1 VALVLAVLEARAGEI
16 EMVDEGGGV
25 DTLVVVGIG
34 EGLAVAVG
42 DGIEVDVGVG
52 IIVGVT
58 LGVGVEVGEGV
69 VVGVGISSKA
79 RVYFIPE
86 FAATV
91 AVAAIASG
99 LLIAANAPMNE
110 SNMRMNDSTPTNA
123 LPGVKLA

>member
-1 VALVLAVLEARAGEI
+1 MAVLEARAGEI

-25 DTLVVVGIG
+25 DIVVVVGIG

-42 DGIEVDVGVG
+42 DGIGVDVGVG

-58 LGVGVEVGEGV
+58 VGVGVEVGEGV
-69 VVGVGISSKA
+69 VVGVGGSSKA
-79 RVYFIPE
+79 RVCCVPE

-91 AVAAIASG
+91 TVAAIACG
-99 LLIAANAPMNE
+99 LLIAANAPMSE
-110 SNMRMNDSTPTNA
+110 SNMSMNDSKPTNV

>member
-1 VALVLAVLEARAGEI
+1 MAVLEARAGEI

-25 DTLVVVGIG
+25 DTVVVVGIG

-58 LGVGVEVGEGV
+58 VGVGVEVGEGV
-69 VVGVGISSKA
+69 VVGVGVSSKA
-79 RVYFIPE
+79 RVCFAPE

-91 AVAAIASG
+91 AVAAIACR

-110 SNMRMNDSTPTNA
+110 SNMSMNDSKPTNV